1 MNIPSRRKT
10 TPTRVILVRHGRSTY
25 NEQGRYQGA
34 SDAAVLTDQGFQDAL
49 QTGRRLQNTPI
60 AAIYSSPLQRAQ
72 QTAQAI
78 VQVHRFSSTHAIA
91 LHPQLQEIHL
101 PEWAGLTYRH
111 VRQTLT
117 ADYRCWIEH
126 PHNFQMRLSTPCD
139 QATSRE
145 EESMPTFF
153 PVRSLYAQAQQ
164 FWQDILPR
172 HAGQTILVVSH
183 GGTIRALIGTAL
195 GISCQ
200 QFHRLQQSNCGISML
215 EFPSTDPFRNH
226 QPAQLLALNDT
237 HHLGEILPKLKEGK
251 QGLRL
256 LLASTD
262 AVTPEAQQSLQKQLN
277 PIDLHFCVSQG
288 DRAQS
293 IAQQLL
299 QTRPDVVQLQSA
311 CPDIHHR
318 WLATL
323 RHQSQP
329 EPAALTTGLLI
340 AQPAVIQQL
349 LSQIAGLES
358 LTLPPLLLAADCL
371 SIVHFPAARRSVL
384 QSLNFA
390 LGQSLLDL
398 SLGEYYPCAS

>member
-1 MNIPSRRKT
+1 MNLLSRQKT

-34 SDAAVLTDQGFQDAL
+34 SDAAVLTKTGFQGAL
-49 QTGRRLQNTPI
+49 QTGRHLQNVPV

-78 VQVHRFSSTHAIA
+78 AQVHKFSSPNAIA

-101 PEWAGLTYRH
+101 PEWAGLTYRE
-111 VRQTLT
+111 VRENR
-117 ADYRCWIEH
+117 AIDYRCWIDH
-126 PHNFQMRLSTPCD
+126 PDQFQMHLPDSAGVLTAQGDASPL
-139 QATSRE
+139 
-145 EESMPTFF
+145 PTLPFF
-153 PVRSLYAQAQQ
+153 PVRSLYAQAQR

-195 GISCQ
+195 GLSCE
-200 QFHRLQQSNCGISML
+200 QFHRLQQSNCGISVL
-215 EFPSTDPFRNH
+215 EFSRPALSN
-226 QPAQLLALNDT
+226 PAQLLALNDT
-237 HHLGEILPKLKEGK
+237 HHLGETLPKLKEGK

-262 AVTPEAQQSLQKQLN
+262 AVTPEAQQCLQEHLN
-277 PIDLHFCVSQG
+277 SIDLHFCVSQG
-288 DRAQS
+288 DRAQT
-293 IAQQLL
+293 IAHQLL
-299 QTRPDVVQLQSA
+299 QTRPEVVQLQSA
-311 CPDIHHR
+311 CPHIHHR
-318 WLATL
+318 WLETL

-329 EPAALTTGLLI
+329 EPAVLTTGLLI
-340 AQPAVIQQL
+340 AQPEVIQQL
-349 LSQIAGLES
+349 LSQVAGLEP
-358 LTLPPLLLAADCL
+358 LTQPLLSLAAHCL

-390 LGQSLLDL
+390 HGQFLPAL
-398 SLGEYYPCAS
+398 SPGEYYPCAS

>member
-1 MNIPSRRKT
+1 
-10 TPTRVILVRHGRSTY
+10 VRHGRSTY

-34 SDAAVLTDQGFQDAL
+34 SDAAVLTNQGFQDAL
-49 QTGRRLQNTPI
+49 QTGRHLQNVPV

-78 VQVHRFSSTHAIA
+78 AQVHKFSSPSTIA

-101 PEWAGLTYRH
+101 PEWAGLTYRE
-111 VRQTLT
+111 VREHRA

-126 PHNFQMRLSTPCD
+126 PDQFQMHLPDCAGVLTAQGDASPL
-139 QATSRE
+139 
-145 EESMPTFF
+145 PTLPFF

-172 HAGQTILVVSH
+172 HAGQTILMVSH

-195 GISCQ
+195 GLSCQ
-200 QFHRLQQSNCGISML
+200 QFHRLQQSNCGISVL
-215 EFPSTDPFRNH
+215 EFPCTDSFRDN

-262 AVTPEAQQSLQKQLN
+262 AVTPEAQQCLQEQLN
-277 PIDLHFCVSQG
+277 PIDLHLCVSQG
-288 DRAQS
+288 DRAQT
-293 IAQQLL
+293 IAHQLL
-299 QTRPDVVQLQSA
+299 QTRPEVVQLQSA
-311 CPDIHHR
+311 CPHIHHR
-318 WLATL
+318 WLETL

-340 AQPAVIQQL
+340 AQPEVIQQL
-349 LSQIAGLES
+349 LSQVAGLEP
-358 LTLPPLLLAADCL
+358 LTPPLLSLAAHCL
-371 SIVHFPAARRSVL
+371 SIVHFPAAQRSVL

-390 LGQSLLDL
+390 HGQSLLDL
-398 SLGEYYPCAS
+398 HLGVPVHGVGRSATSVPP